1 MVWVGVVPLTTMPA
15 VDADEYRRS
24 SLQNWDTMAA
34 GWERSRALIEETS
47 TPVREWLIREL
58 APQPG
63 DTLLEL
69 AAGPGE
75 TGLEA
80 AVLVGAGGTV
90 ISTDFSP
97 EMVEVAR
104 RRSTELGLRNV
115 EHRVMDA
122 ERLELD
128 DESVDGAICRY
139 GYMLMPDPRAA
150 CSETRRVLRQGGR
163 VTLAVWREA
172 ERNPWVSIA
181 GRMLVERG
189 LMPRA
194 QPDAPGMFTFADE
207 DRLQDLLESS
217 GFSVG
222 RMEDVYVNFVYRDVD
237 DYVHRARETGGGFA
251 TGWGAASEDERD
263 AIRAGLEEAFQPFAV
278 DGRYE
283 LPGVTLC
290 VVAS

>member
-1 MVWVGVVPLTTMPA
+1 MDVE
-15 VDADEYRRS
+15 EYKRA
-24 SLQNWDTMAA
+24 SLQNWDAMAA
-34 GWERSRALIEETS
+34 GWERSREAIEEVS

-63 DTLLEL
+63 HTVLEL

-75 TGLEA
+75 TGFEA
-80 AVLVGAGGTV
+80 ARHIRDSGWL
-90 ISTDFSP
+90 ISTDFSS

-104 RRSTELGLRNV
+104 RRSTELGLLNV

-128 DESVDGAICRY
+128 DESVNGVICRY

-172 ERNPWVSIA
+172 ERNPWISIA

-189 LMPRA
+189 LMPRP
-194 QPDAPGMFTFADE
+194 QPGTPGLFTFADE
-207 DRLQDLLESS
+207 ERLQGLLESS

-222 RMEDVYVNFVYRDVD
+222 RMEDVRVRFVYRDVD
-237 DYVHRARETGGGFA
+237 DYVERARATGGSFA
-251 TGWGAASEDERD
+251 TAWHAASEDERD
-263 AIRAGLEEAFQPFAV
+263 AIRAGLDEAFQPFAV
-278 DGRYE
+278 DGSYE
-283 LPGVTLC
+283 LPGVALC
-290 VVAS
+290 CVAS